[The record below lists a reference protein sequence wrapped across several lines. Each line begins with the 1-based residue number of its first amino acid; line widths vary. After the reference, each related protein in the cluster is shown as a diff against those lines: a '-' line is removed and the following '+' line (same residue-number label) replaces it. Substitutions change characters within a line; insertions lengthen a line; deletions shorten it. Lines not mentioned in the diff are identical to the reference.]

1 MSEKK
6 TNDDLV
12 ANTPD
17 EDISDVDS
25 EIDSDIDNNSDSEN
39 EINEDND
46 NDDEED
52 NEDENEDDDEDEK
65 EKEVKSVTDVVPSL
79 ANDDIINT
87 DNQSL
92 GLLEDSSDDEDET
105 LYEKFDDEMRERV
118 IEEFHPELQS
128 HNYSEITVLTKT
140 VRNSDGIIVDELHQ
154 TTPIMSKFEYTRILG
169 MREKQLNDG
178 AKPFIKINDGI
189 IDSYVIAKQE
199 LQQKRL
205 PFIIKRPMPN
215 GGCEYWKITDLEIL
229 HE

>member
-25 EIDSDIDNNSDSEN
+25 DIDSDIDNNSDSES

-46 NDDEED
+46 DDDEED
-52 NEDENEDDDEDEK
+52 NEDENEDDDEDKK

-128 HNYSEITVLTKT
+128 HNYSEITVLSKT

-169 MREKQLNDG
+169 MREKQLND
-178 AKPFIKINDGI
+178 AKALRRATLVNKVPYCTNMSTAQVCIEGIKSLKNKKLTVA
-189 IDSYVIAKQE
+189 SLQE
-199 LQQKRL
+199 
-205 PFIIKRPMPN
+205 IKS
-215 GGCEYWKITDLEIL
+215 
-229 HE
+229 